1 MLHVFHQ
8 IFRVTKSSIQVQ
20 IKIGGSISGA
30 GGLYGTLFEPWFH
43 NRITERGY
51 MGRFRELEKA
61 PDGNSAAARRNLLG
75 RIKSTKYKI
84 PILPQNRFYHVSEI
98 QPEKYNI
105 PLNKNFPMI
114 DSLCPARGEMFQVT
128 WSENHRIKAQYLMS
142 LKPKFKQFL
151 KDNPNKKVKMIFVVP
166 PHNFNTFR
174 RQSYLGLA
182 AADPPTDP
190 TSNTTQALQPKK
202 KSSSFNVRSKTTK
215 TKATESAGGTTEDEI
230 ESWIVQCVLDMDVN
244 PLEEALHSAK
254 N

>member
-20 IKIGGSISGA
+20 IKIGGSIS
-30 GGLYGTLFEPWFH
+30 GLYGTLFEPWFH

-128 WSENHRIKAQYLMS
+128 WSENHGIKAQYLMS

-244 PLEEALHSAK
+244 PLD
-254 N
+254 